1 LLALKH
7 PPPSVQTFIGV
18 GANLGN
24 CRAIFSQATRDLS
37 QLMHTQILATS
48 PLYRSAPQDA
58 TGPDFL
64 NAVVALNTGLSA
76 LELLTQLQR
85 IELAHGRT
93 RAYRNAPRTLD
104 LDLLLYGE
112 HCIHTPT
119 LTVPHPRLHERA
131 FALLPLFDL
140 APDLVIPGIGPVQT
154 LLAGVA
160 SQSIAQ
166 VPRH

>member
-1 LLALKH
+1 
-7 PPPSVQTFIGV
+7 
-18 GANLGN
+18 
-24 CRAIFSQATRDLS
+24 
-37 QLMHTQILATS
+37 
-48 PLYRSAPQDA
+48 
-58 TGPDFL
+58 
-64 NAVVALNTGLSA
+64 VVALNTGLSA

-93 RAYRNAPRTLD
+93 RLYRNAPRTLD

-112 HCIHTPT
+112 QCIHTPA
-119 LTVPHPRLHERA
+119 LTVPHPRLHKRA